1 MVEVQPFAGKQD
13 GLVARN
19 LANPSGQPIPDSLT
33 ARLRCRPP
41 AQRVPAPKVG
51 DRVRYR
57 HHAHGP
63 TSEAEVRHVVWNNK
77 EDYGVWRFVLDE
89 TSPSRRPV
97 EVNGERVMELVE
109 DPWVDVYLMTQY
121 GYLATREARAPG
133 SAGWLPL
140 EGE

>member
-1 MVEVQPFAGKQD
+1 MQPFAGKQD

-19 LANPSGQPIPDSLT
+19 LANPSDQPIPDWMGPL
-33 ARLRCRPP
+33 LRCRPP
-41 AQRVPAPKVG
+41 DKRVPAPKVG

-63 TSEAEVRHVVWNNK
+63 ITIAEVRHVVQDNK

-89 TSPSRRPV
+89 NTAERRPV
-97 EVNGERVMELVE
+97 EVNGERLMELVE
-109 DPWVDVYLMTQY
+109 DPWWDVYLMTDY

-133 SAGWLPL
+133 SAGWMPL